1 MIKQSP
7 TEIEIGG
14 GGLWGVFLFF
24 FLKKSKPQAEQN
36 LKGLWQD
43 EVLKTPTDLESV
55 NSNYFTFLALLYC
68 VPDMWKSVE
77 D

>member
-14 GGLWGVFLFF
+14 GLWGFFLFF